1 MSHGPDASQQR
12 PDGRSEDWARSP
24 GVGGERSRRIQCR
37 KARIWREVVPPAQTC
52 MVLPKLVLPSR
63 PTPGLSGSRRFARPG
78 TWHKIPI
85 WIVRR
90 PDTSSGP
97 AFAQGGPSA
106 LAAFADASPSERL
119 RIPSASPG
127 VAGHLRP
134 EQGPPRDFHEV
145 GLAEAPADVAQVV
158 LAERGP
164 VDMAVQT
171 HDVQQVASGLSSV
184 WRALHASLAILASAI

>member
-1 MSHGPDASQQR
+1 MRLSSVPTGGLKIGPEAPGWAASVL
-12 PDGRSEDWARSP
+12 DGFSVAKLEF
-24 GVGGERSRRIQCR
+24 G
-37 KARIWREVVPPAQTC
+37 REVVPPAQTC